1 MKSLRLIELS
11 NRKHSLMIYNSN
23 SILYSTKLKAADT
36 LKVPLNELCL
46 SYNKFG
52 NKLLNNN

>member
-1 MKSLRLIELS
+1 
-11 NRKHSLMIYNSN
+11 MIYNSN